1 MDIKDFIA
9 KLANE
14 LASKGR
20 TMDSKQLASVLN
32 ANGFSTTYGDE
43 YQGARGTSNVIS
55 SAYRNAMA
63 QGDQIS
69 ADNIA
74 TVFTNT
80 AGETPWY

>member
-1 MDIKDFIA
+1 MNKKDYIA
-9 KLANE
+9 NLANE
-14 LASKGR
+14 LASKGS

-32 ANGFSTTYGDE
+32 VNGYTTNSGDE
-43 YQGARGTSNVIS
+43 YQGLRGTSNVIS